1 KPAGALS
8 HAVVWPA
15 REAFASES
23 QAGRNKNWGCA
34 SGLPLDRRGFFCYA
48 LRFTVISCTML
59 GSCEGEGVVFMGF
72 MSSLRSFGRR
82 RPAWGIALTA
92 VLVLGLVAGYAV
104 WTPLA
109 GVSSQQPGQ
118 VDAAKELEEWQK
130 AVRDQISQ
138 REAEIAE
145 LEKQLEDKPQ
155 DADLWLK
162 LGDTRYAL
170 GYLYLMSE
178 NDGAKAEGVF
188 KEALESYEKV
198 RELNPAE
205 KGVFLRIANTAVF
218 LGDNERAEAGYR
230 EAVAADPADN
240 NARMSYALF
249 LAMAKEDYDGAIAQW
264 QKILENSPEPDL
276 ADQVRQF
283 IEQAEEMKKTASTP
297 AQ

>member
-1 KPAGALS
+1 
-8 HAVVWPA
+8 
-15 REAFASES
+15 
-23 QAGRNKNWGCA
+23 
-34 SGLPLDRRGFFCYA
+34 
-48 LRFTVISCTML
+48 
-59 GSCEGEGVVFMGF
+59 MGF